1 MGVGHR
7 GPFALLSDGPAA
19 ENAYREAID
28 RLGREWVRAVIAF
41 CMTWLLV
48 RAAAPGAFGSL
59 DGLDQRVANRVG
71 AASTISHG

>member
-41 CMTWLLV
+41 
-48 RAAAPGAFGSL
+48 
-59 DGLDQRVANRVG
+59 
-71 AASTISHG
+71 